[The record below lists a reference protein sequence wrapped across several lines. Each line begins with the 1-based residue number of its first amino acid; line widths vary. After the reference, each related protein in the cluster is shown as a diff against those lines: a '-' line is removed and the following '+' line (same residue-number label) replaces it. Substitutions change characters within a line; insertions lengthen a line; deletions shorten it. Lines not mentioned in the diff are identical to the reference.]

1 VSITPERE
9 LVPRMQLEYILK
21 LLKRGERADNRG
33 LLDYRP
39 LGIILSPIE
48 KAEGS
53 ALVKLGRTQVLVGVK
68 LDLGSPFEDRPN
80 EGVLQV
86 HAEFVPLASPS
97 FEPGP
102 PDENAVEL
110 ARVVDRSIREPKV
123 IKLDELVIEPGRL
136 VWVIYNDIYLID
148 HAGNAIDASMIAS
161 MLALAST
168 KLPSLVKTEEGY
180 RINRG
185 LRERSLPVSGLVATV
200 TMAIIEDVILV
211 DPSMEEENIA
221 DTLLT
226 IAVDEKERICGVQK
240 RGEKG
245 ISRSIL
251 DKAVDVAVEKSKW
264 LISQMKNAL
273 NNPSEYTKP
282 LSEMGA

>member
-1 VSITPERE
+1 
-9 LVPRMQLEYILK
+9 MQLEYILK

-110 ARVVDRSIREPKV
+110 ARVIDRSIREPKV

-161 MLALAST
+161 MLALASA

-264 LISQMKNAL
+264 LISQIKNAL

>member
-1 VSITPERE
+1 MSITPERE

-53 ALVKLGRTQVLVGVK
+53 ALVKLGKTQVLVGVK

-110 ARVVDRSIREPKV
+110 ARVIDRSIREPKV
-123 IKLDELVIEPGRL
+123 IKLDELVLEPGRL

-161 MLALAST
+161 MLALASA

-185 LRERSLPVSGLVATV
+185 LKERSLPVSSLVATV

>member
-68 LDLGSPFEDRPN
+68 LDLGSPFEDRPD

-110 ARVVDRSIREPKV
+110 ARVIDRSIREPKV
-123 IKLDELVIEPGRL
+123 IKLDELVLEPGRL

-161 MLALAST
+161 MLALASA

-185 LRERSLPVSGLVATV
+185 LRERSLPVSSLVATV
-200 TMAIIEDVILV
+200 TMAIIEDAILV

-245 ISRSIL
+245 ISRSTL

-264 LISQMKNAL
+264 LISQMKYAL